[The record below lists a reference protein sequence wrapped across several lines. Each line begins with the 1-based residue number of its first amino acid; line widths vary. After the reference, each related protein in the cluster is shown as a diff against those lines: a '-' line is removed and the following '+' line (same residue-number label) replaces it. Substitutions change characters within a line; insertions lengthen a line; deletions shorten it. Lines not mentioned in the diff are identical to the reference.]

1 MSDHQPAGRRA
12 AVIEASRRRIGPA
25 VVLAVV
31 LPLATLGAAM
41 LVRTEAPAVPDTP
54 PETVPLTRLTL
65 ACPSSPDEATR
76 SVSIGSALAS
86 SDGEVSV
93 DTLGESPSPPPV
105 APGELASVD
114 VEGAA

>member
-1 MSDHQPAGRRA
+1 MSDQQPAGRRA
-12 AVIEASRRRIGPA
+12 AVVAASRRRIGPA

-65 ACPSSPDEATR
+65 ACPSSQDAGHPEHHRRQRARDGGWRGVGRHPRRQPRARCR
-76 SVSIGSALAS
+76 SLPAS
-86 SDGEVSV
+86 
-93 DTLGESPSPPPV
+93 
-105 APGELASVD
+105 
-114 VEGAA
+114 